1 MTKREV
7 CMSHENIA
15 YISAL
20 NGIEIKH
27 IEYGIDDYIYAVSG
41 AWGGK
46 KSYHKAK
53 IYYDGAQGEPPYFKI
68 RGYKFTLNEC
78 IIMGV

>member
-7 CMSHENIA
+7 CMSHESIA

-27 IEYGIDDYIYAVSG
+27 IEYGIDDYIYVVSG
-41 AWGGK
+41 AWGGN

-53 IYYDGAQGEPPYFKI
+53 IYYDGASPYFRI
-68 RGYKFTLNEC
+68 NGNKFLLNEC

>member
-1 MTKREV
+1 MTKKEI
-7 CMSHENIA
+7 CLNNKSIA

-27 IEYGIDDYIYAVSG
+27 IEHGIDDYIYAVSG

-53 IYYDGAQGEPPYFKI
+53 IYYDGAQGSSPYFKI
-68 RGYKFTLNEC
+68 NGYRFSFDEC
-78 IIMGV
+78 IRMK